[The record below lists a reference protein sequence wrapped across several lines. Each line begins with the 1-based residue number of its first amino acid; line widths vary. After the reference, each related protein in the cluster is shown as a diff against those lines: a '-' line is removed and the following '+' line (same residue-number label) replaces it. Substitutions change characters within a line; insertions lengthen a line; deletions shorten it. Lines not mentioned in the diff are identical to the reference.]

1 MRIEALGFFHCALF
15 LFFHKISRN
24 LYASINFPY
33 IFSFS
38 RYGRGMFCLA
48 YTTGRI
54 EMKKLILA
62 LLLASSSAYGTTVF
76 ADENDEV
83 KVSENG
89 DQDSESENKES
100 DNHTVEHYQ

>member
-1 MRIEALGFFHCALF
+1 
-15 LFFHKISRN
+15 
-24 LYASINFPY
+24 
-33 IFSFS
+33 
-38 RYGRGMFCLA
+38 MFCLA
-48 YTTGRI
+48 YTTRRI

-62 LLLASSSAYGTTVF
+62 LLLASSCAYGTTAF

-100 DNHTVEHYQ
+100 ENHTVKHHQ

>member
-1 MRIEALGFFHCALF
+1 
-15 LFFHKISRN
+15 
-24 LYASINFPY
+24 
-33 IFSFS
+33 
-38 RYGRGMFCLA
+38 MFCLA